1 MHTRSG
7 SVLQIMCHFRSKM
20 AHRCSINSSPVEL
33 SKFVEVSSQEPNW
46 YMLGVHLGV
55 PSSKLDVIERTH
67 PKDFSRCLV
76 ELHKS
81 LEKSSFTWEA
91 IASSLEKMPNNDLA
105 DKIRTTYCVPSTA
118 TLESMSTETTP
129 PSGYGVSST
138 DKVTI
143 KSGPVVPQNF
153 ESLNEQLAISMA
165 NTKKALKKSKV
176 RVEEVQDL
184 ACNPHLYGIPRLPQ
198 DQATID
204 AVFNQIME
212 KCSILNFKI
221 LKLIVKNFL
230 KTNKNLQKEITSL
243 DLAAEQFKTSV
254 EMSDLAGRIKA
265 TQTTAHTGCIPVKL
279 KVQAFWEQ
287 FTFKQFEAVMNDI
300 FKTLYEILSHITV
313 EKGCIF
319 VNWIIPAG
327 VNYRK
332 LLPTLSPEFLRIIGV
347 IYLHIGDDVIYKKG
361 CDTLEAARQQ
371 AVELKNTR
379 AIKLLEAVSCSPEAV
394 QGVTGNVKREIPS
407 SVNRSGVAH
416 TESTVSSNKEEKH
429 SSCKKKENMQPALQQ
444 NNSRQ
449 KRKTSTA
456 GKHFT

>member
-1 MHTRSG
+1 
-7 SVLQIMCHFRSKM
+7 M

-33 SKFVEVSSQEPNW
+33 SEFVKVSSQEPNW

-55 PSSKLDVIERTH
+55 PSNKLDVIERAHT
-67 PKDFSRCLV
+67 KDVSRCLV

-81 LEKSSFTWEA
+81 LEKSSLTWEV
-91 IASSLEKMPNNDLA
+91 IASALEIMQNNDLA

-118 TLESMSTETTP
+118 TLESMSTEATP
-129 PSGYGVSST
+129 PSGYGISST
-138 DKVTI
+138 DEVMV

-176 RVEEVQDL
+176 RMEDVQDL

-198 DQATID
+198 DQATLD

-212 KCSILNFKI
+212 KCSILNFKM

-287 FTFKQFEAVMNDI
+287 FTFNQFETVMNDI

-313 EKGCIF
+313 DKGCIC
-319 VNWIIPAG
+319 VNWIIPPG

-332 LLPTLSPEFLRIIGV
+332 LLPKLSPELLRIIGV
-347 IYLHIGDDVIYKKG
+347 IYLHIGDDVIYNNQQKG

-379 AIKLLEAVSCSPEAV
+379 AIKLLQAVSYSPEAV

-416 TESTVSSNKEEKH
+416 AKSTVSPNKEEKH
-429 SSCKKKENMQPALQQ
+429 SSCKKKEIMQPALQQ